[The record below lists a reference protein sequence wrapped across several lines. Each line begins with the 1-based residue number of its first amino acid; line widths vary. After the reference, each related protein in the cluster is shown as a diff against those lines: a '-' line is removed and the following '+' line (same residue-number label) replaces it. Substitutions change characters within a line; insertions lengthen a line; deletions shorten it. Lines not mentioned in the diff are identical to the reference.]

1 MILNIVLSL
10 TLLTGCCLCIAPS
23 LCFGTSN
30 SVSWCF
36 HGMGE
41 LDWSSVWPTPLY
53 LTPRNTGILKFL
65 TFCTLQGGKH
75 VWAYI
80 LYILF
85 KRQLW
90 YGACWELWQSFIARK
105 RGPTLAKTGGGP
117 RFPSF
122 VQLMSG
128 GSRSLVLLQISGY
141 CEPLRRRCPQWMYWV
156 ATYTACL
163 LRTGLQG
170 WGRILPRLED
180 HVMLL
185 NHICSI
191 YSKDW

>member
-1 MILNIVLSL
+1 MMLSRNGWAWLIFSL
-10 TLLTGCCLCIAPS
+10 TNS
-23 LCFGTSN
+23 LISHPKKHRHFEI
-30 SVSWCF
+30 F
-36 HGMGE
+36 
-41 LDWSSVWPTPLY
+41 DILY
-53 LTPRNTGILKFL
+53 TT
-65 TFCTLQGGKH
+65 GGKSM
-75 VWAYI
+75 
-80 LYILF
+80 
-85 KRQLW
+85 
-90 YGACWELWQSFIARK
+90 YGPTSCPFYLKGSCDVVLVENCDIVSFIARR

-170 WGRILPRLED
+170 WGRMLPRLED